1 MSHSVSNCHKRIK
14 SEAKRCHLLKILK
27 LKCVNVLY
35 FLVCWQECGCIFY
48 PKIPFH
54 ITDALPGEGGGPIS
68 PVGILKLLVSVFINA
83 FRLLSALP
91 SLLQFRQGR
100 LSLNGISFYALS
112 PLFGPCCLSEFTLAG
127 PHNTLT
133 AFPHS
138 TPMMCHP
145 VMLFHCSFTH
155 WISNR
160 RTWNWGFVYIIFI
173 CILRRGMKVYEW
185 KAILFI
191 LKVKTCKCYFIVN
204 NSTMNMIAFP
214 QE

>member
-1 MSHSVSNCHKRIK
+1 M
-14 SEAKRCHLLKILK
+14 
-27 LKCVNVLY
+27 
-35 FLVCWQECGCIFY
+35 WDCIFY

-54 ITDALPGEGGGPIS
+54 ITEALRRVGGGAVSMS
-68 PVGILKLLVSVFINA
+68 PVWILKRLVSMFINA
-83 FRLLSALP
+83 CRLLSALP
-91 SLLQFRQGR
+91 SLLQFGRGR
-100 LSLNGISFYALS
+100 LSLVGISFYALS
-112 PLFGPCCLSEFTLAG
+112 LLFGPCRLSEFTLAG

-138 TPMMCHP
+138 TPMMLYMYDP
-145 VMLFHCSFTH
+145 VMLFHCSYTH

-160 RTWNWGFVYIIFI
+160 RTWNCAFLYIIFI

-191 LKVKTCKCYFIVN
+191 LKVKTCKCYFIIN